1 MASDLLL
8 YGGFIL
14 LFLVLWGAIY
24 VLLPLVRHGHAFLA
38 PALARATVRW
48 AGIGRYS
55 DRFKTYAPI
64 ALIVVAGAVLTAF
77 AGDGFLD
84 LAELVHSQSDVLQKA
99 DAHAHLWAVQHR
111 TSGAT
116 SFFVV
121 MSNVGGPFGAAVIA
135 LTVAIILLIRKR
147 YRWVLYLAV
156 TVGGGSLLNLE
167 LKRYFAR
174 ARPDVAEMLR
184 RAHGYSFPSGH
195 AMGSTVVFGALSY
208 LAFRTALHWKW
219 KTAAPALAVTLI
231 ISVALS
237 RVYLGAHWISDVAA
251 GIACGTMWVAITTM
265 AYETV
270 RRIRRLRAQ
279 RPENL
284 SSTRVARGE

>member
-1 MASDLLL
+1 M
-8 YGGFIL
+8 
-14 LFLVLWGAIY
+14 LWGAIY
-24 VLLPLVRHGHAFLA
+24 VLLPLVRHGHAVLA
-38 PALARATVRW
+38 PTLARAAVRW
-48 AGIGRYS
+48 AGIGRFT
-55 DRFKTYAPI
+55 DRFKAYAPI
-64 ALIVVAGAVLTAF
+64 AVIVVLGAIATAW

-84 LAELVHSQSDVLQKA
+84 LAELVHSNSDTLQRT
-99 DAHAHLWAVQHR
+99 DTRAHVWAVAHR

-121 MSNVGGPFGAAVIA
+121 MSTIGGPVGVGCITVIVAVA
-135 LTVAIILLIRKR
+135 LVIKKR

-156 TVGGGSLLNLE
+156 TAGGGALLNME

-184 RAHGYSFPSGH
+184 RSTGYSFPSGH

-219 KTAAPALAVTLI
+219 KTAAPALAITLI
-231 ISVALS
+231 ASVALS

-251 GIACGTMWVAITTM
+251 GIACGTIWVAVTTVS
-265 AYETV
+265 YETL
-270 RRIRRLRAQ
+270 RRIRRLREGTA
-279 RPENL
+279 L
-284 SSTRVARGE
+284 SQSQ